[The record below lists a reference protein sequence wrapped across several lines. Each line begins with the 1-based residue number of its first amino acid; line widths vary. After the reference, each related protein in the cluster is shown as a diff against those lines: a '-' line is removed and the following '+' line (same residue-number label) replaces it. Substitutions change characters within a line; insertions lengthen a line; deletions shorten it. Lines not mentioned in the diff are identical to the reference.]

1 MAKSIHKGSEFN
13 NIQETWNQ
21 NERNNADSNAT
32 NQPVSAPA
40 SNTGR
45 EDLDRLIE
53 EEATEYDTTN
63 KEDQLLS
70 GDRASV
76 NDDE

>member
-1 MAKSIHKGSEFN
+1 MAKGIHKGSEFN
-13 NIQETWNQ
+13 NIKETWNQ
-21 NERNNADSNAT
+21 NERTGAGSNAPD
-32 NQPVSAPA
+32 QPISTPG
-40 SNTGR
+40 NTGR
-45 EDLDRLIE
+45 DDLDRVIE
-53 EEATEYDTTN
+53 KEATEYDRTS

>member
-1 MAKSIHKGSEFN
+1 MAKGIHKGTEFN

-21 NERNNADSNAT
+21 NERTGAGTDIPD
-32 NQPVSAPA
+32 QPVSTTA
-40 SNTGR
+40 NTGR
-45 EDLDRLIE
+45 SDLDRVIE

>member
-1 MAKSIHKGSEFN
+1 MENSIHKGTEFN

-21 NERNNADSNAT
+21 NERTGAGSNAT
-32 NQPVSAPA
+32 DQPISAPN
-40 SNTGR
+40 NTVR
-45 EDLDRLIE
+45 NDLDRVIE
-53 EEATEYDTTN
+53 KEAIEYDSTN

-76 NDDE
+76 NDD